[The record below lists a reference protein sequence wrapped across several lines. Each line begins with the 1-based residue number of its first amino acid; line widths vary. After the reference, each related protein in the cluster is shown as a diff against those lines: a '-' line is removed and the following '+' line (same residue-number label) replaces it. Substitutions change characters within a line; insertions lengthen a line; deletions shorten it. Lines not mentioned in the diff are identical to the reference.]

1 MMNARLNHL
10 FSIPLME
17 FEYGQIS
24 DDENNIINHYLNDL
38 RPNVYNFTTRES
50 YILDKEKGLSKL
62 KEFIESAID
71 VYVKNIIVG
80 DEYDE
85 DLSFKITQSWV
96 NLTQPGSAG
105 HHQHIHTNSVISG
118 VLYLQTNNDDSV
130 TFANNYFASMTM
142 RVVTKKY
149 NEFNSDTWRFPVNA
163 GKLLLFPSNLPH
175 QVESV
180 KGKEDRISLSFNVFP
195 FGILGEKDQL
205 GELRI
210 LEDK

>member
-1 MMNARLNHL
+1 M
-10 FSIPLME
+10 
-17 FEYGQIS
+17 
-24 DDENNIINHYLNDL
+24 NDL

-149 NEFNSDTWRFPVNA
+149 N
-163 GKLLLFPSNLPH
+163 
-175 QVESV
+175 
-180 KGKEDRISLSFNVFP
+180 
-195 FGILGEKDQL
+195 
-205 GELRI
+205 
-210 LEDK
+210 